1 MTSFSG
7 LSHVALATG
16 DLDATIRFWRD
27 LLGCRLVGRLG
38 RPGQRAYFFDA
49 GRGTL
54 IGFFEWPGT
63 QPIPE
68 KAWPRSKAAPCSR
81 IWWISWLQ
89 RARSARLFGRKRS
102 SSPRNAPGIVQV
114 PVAGPFAFDHVAL
127 AVGSLEDL
135 FRLKDRFE
143 AAGVSASDVTDHGF
157 LYSVYLHDPNGITVE
172 CCCAARD
179 VDIATDPV
187 AIEQAPTPVAAQ
199 GADPDPAAYPAP
211 TAHGDW
217 PVVPGTGYRAFVRD

>member
-63 QPIPE
+63 QPIP
-68 KAWPRSKAAPCSR
+68 KKD
-81 IWWISWLQ
+81 
-89 RARSARLFGRKRS
+89 
-102 SSPRNAPGIVQV
+102 VQV

-135 FRLKDRFE
+135 FRLKDRFA